1 MELIPLV
8 EPKFTLRGFAERKWA
23 EAKGLAHLTTLLLPV
38 FRDRQVLIQIRP
50 ERKSFPGCC
59 DIFGGHVTLDAALF
73 SGLLGEPID
82 LERVVLL
89 AAVREANEELRLIDT
104 RGSTPHQHVVIEDEL
119 IRVGELGEFAW
130 PASDNREF
138 STLYLVPIRDNCV
151 PAPMDDIDGRF
162 VPVETETLCP
172 EEIAEKYSSSKQEAM
187 YSRRVAADRGYKR
200 NREEWQFADGA
211 GRILTN
217 PALWRRACDRSDVT
231 E

>member
-119 IRVGELGEFAW
+119 IRVGELGEW
-130 PASDNREF
+130 PCTADELPQIAATSETGRNG
-138 STLYLVPIRDNCV
+138 SSQTV
-151 PAPMDDIDGRF
+151 PAGSSRTPPSG
-162 VPVETETLCP
+162 
-172 EEIAEKYSSSKQEAM
+172 EEPATPSKPFQQPP
-187 YSRRVAADRGYKR
+187 S
-200 NREEWQFADGA
+200 
-211 GRILTN
+211 T
-217 PALWRRACDRSDVT
+217 PSDRSDVT